1 MRYLVT
7 AALFL
12 LIPVSSVF
20 SQSLASVAEEANPTT
35 QYERD
40 NSPKAQLWRQ
50 ILDARKANNIQLHK
64 QLTEQYDAL
73 YSRTTSQPVMKP
85 EAGTNFNVQG
95 GGPSGYSPDWGLD
108 DAMVHA
114 GPLGTPIL
122 GTNERTVQLEADT
135 LGNLYAAVLDQ
146 GRDTI
151 FVYKSTDFGLS
162 WNQLDYTYW
171 PGMTRKWHSFDFF
184 VADTANGMFKLG
196 FIATATSG
204 TNNYDGQAWWLSW
217 NDDGTGF
224 QATQIQPR
232 PAGRGYIAPAIISD
246 AYDWSPSISYWYVTY
261 QDVDSAT
268 GDGNAAVAAL
278 TSNWGDTWQPD
289 SARSGFDDY
298 DLDIDY
304 NFGAD
309 TIHVLLTNNILPPN
323 SNLRVRSVALGDFA
337 TSSSWSQ
344 ANVANTS
351 SPERLGCLTANRQT
365 NELAVSYTKEQSGS
379 NEDIFYAYNPTG
391 KTGIGFWIVDNAL
404 TMRANNESRSRIHC
418 QETQGAYRLAYV
430 SSGGGRDTVIY
441 TSSFSVTGFTQHQ
454 IVNENKDASTSTSPD
469 VFGFQSGSGAFGG
482 GVVFAGFG
490 PINAYYDGSN
500 IAVGVDETDF
510 QIPKTYSISQN
521 YPNPFNPVTQ
531 IEFTIPAPERVTI
544 SLFDILG
551 RKVATLVDKD
561 YASGTFTL
569 TIDGS
574 KLSSGNYFYR
584 MEAGDFVAT
593 RKMLLLK

>member
-1 MRYLVT
+1 MRFIYTVVV
-7 AALFL
+7 LFL
-12 LIPVSSVF
+12 FVSSAVF
-20 SQSLASVAEEANPTT
+20 SQTVATAAEEANPST
-35 QYERD
+35 QFVRD

-50 ILDARKANNIQLHK
+50 ILDARKANNIELHK
-64 QLTEQYDAL
+64 QLTKQYDAQ
-73 YSRTTSQPVMKP
+73 YSQTASQPAVKP
-85 EAGTNFNVQG
+85 KAFSNSNLQSGS
-95 GGPSGYSPDWGLD
+95 PSGYNPDWGLD
-108 DAMVHA
+108 DALVHA
-114 GPLGTPIL
+114 GPIGTPLL
-122 GTNERTVQLEADT
+122 GTNERSVQIEADT
-135 LGNLYAAVLDQ
+135 LGNLYAGVLDQ

-162 WNQLDYTYW
+162 WNQLDYTFW

-204 TNNYDGQAWWLSW
+204 TNNYDGQAWWISW

-246 AYDWSPSISYWYVTY
+246 AYDWSPGSSYWYVTY
-261 QDVDSAT
+261 QDVDSTSGA
-268 GDGNAAVAAL
+268 GNAAIAAL
-278 TSNWGDTWQPD
+278 TTNWGDTWQPD

-304 NFGAD
+304 NFGSD

-323 SNLRVRSVALGDFA
+323 SNLRVRSISLGDFA
-337 TSSSWSQ
+337 TSATWSQ

-351 SPERLGCLTANRQT
+351 PSPEGLGCITANRQT
-365 NELAVSYTKEQSGS
+365 NELAVSYTKEQSG

-391 KTGIGFWIVDNAL
+391 KTGIGFWTVDNAL
-404 TMRANNESRSRIHC
+404 TTRANNESRSRIHC
-418 QETQGAYRLAYV
+418 QEEQGAYRLVYV

-441 TSSFSVTGFTQHQ
+441 TSSFNVNTFTQHQ
-454 IVNENKDASTSTSPD
+454 VVNENKSASTSTSPD
-469 VFGFQSGSGAFGG
+469 VFGFQSGSGVFNG
-482 GVVFAGFG
+482 GVIFAGLG
-490 PINAYYDGSN
+490 PTNAYYDGSN
-500 IAVGVDETDF
+500 IVVGVDETEF
-510 QIPKTYSISQN
+510 EIPKTYSISQN

-531 IEFTIPAPERVTI
+531 IEFTIPSPERVTI
-544 SLFDILG
+544 SLFDVLG

-569 TIDGS
+569 TVDGS